1 MINRKF
7 CLAVSF
13 ALMFCLASNAIAQDT
28 YYWTNASGDG
38 MWNRDTQPYNWARG
52 DDRIPSP
59 PPEHGSSDVFI
70 SGNPSTL
77 TTPLVIPEGYT
88 ADCAYGAEFGTIF
101 GPEWGLHLDIYGSLT
116 YRWYLV
122 LAQAQEGLIDPAN
135 PDNDPNRS
143 VVNMY
148 RGSKIHGTEDSPGD
162 SVRAEGI
169 AIGTNWWAPLPYVTM
184 NMYEGSECFVNWAWL
199 GGHLNLYGGTF
210 DVLSGFNM
218 GIGTP
223 ENVPDILIRLDIH
236 EGNLIL
242 PPDSSDA
249 VQDWIDRGI
258 LKAYGMTPGELK
270 SKDAQILIDTT
281 TVPDRTIVTAL
292 PQSPPQASMPEPVN
306 GATDVSLDP
315 NLSWRIGYNAARH
328 DVYFGTNANDIN
340 DVNSA
345 NLADYPNV
353 TYENLSANSFSPGT
367 LDMNTTYYWRVDE
380 VNDAHPDMLWK
391 GDVWSFTTLNFFVVE
406 DFEDYNDYEPHTVW
420 DTWIDGYGDPANG
433 STAGYPNPDFVAGQ
447 HYLEDVIVHS
457 GNWSMPFF
465 YDNSVG
471 LSEVTRTLNADWTVD
486 DVVTL
491 TLFYYGDPNNTPQ
504 PMYVVIDDAIFTNDD
519 INAALVTEWTRWD
532 ISLQLLA
539 DQGVNLSNVGSM
551 TIGFGNKAN
560 PTPDGSGHV
569 FIDDIRLYRP

>member
-52 DDRIPSP
+52 DNRIPSP

-88 ADCAYGAEFGTIF
+88 ADCAYGTEFGTIF

-281 TVPDRTIVTAL
+281 TVPDRTIVTAI

>member
-52 DDRIPSP
+52 DNRIPSP

-88 ADCAYGAEFGTIF
+88 ADCAYGTEFGTIF

>member
-52 DDRIPSP
+52 DNRIPSP

-88 ADCAYGAEFGTIF
+88 ADCAYGTEFGTIF

-258 LKAYGMTPGELK
+258 LKAYGMTPGESK

-281 TVPDRTIVTAL
+281 TVPDRTIVTAI
-292 PQSPPQASMPEPVN
+292 PQSPPQASMPEPTN

>member
-52 DDRIPSP
+52 DNRIPSP

-88 ADCAYGAEFGTIF
+88 ADCAYGTEFGTIF

-281 TVPDRTIVTAL
+281 TVPDRTIVTAI

-328 DVYFGTNANDIN
+328 DVYFGTNADDIN

-345 NLADYPNV
+345 NLADYPDV

-560 PTPDGSGHV
+560 PTPDGLGHV

>member
-52 DDRIPSP
+52 DNRIPSP

-88 ADCAYGAEFGTIF
+88 ADCAYGTEFGTIF

-258 LKAYGMTPGELK
+258 LKAYGMTPGESK

-281 TVPDRTIVTAL
+281 TVPDRTIVTAI
-292 PQSPPQASMPEPVN
+292 PQSPPQASMPEPTN

-447 HYLEDVIVHS
+447 HYLEDVIVYS

>member
-52 DDRIPSP
+52 DNRIPSP

-88 ADCAYGAEFGTIF
+88 ADCAYGTEFGTIF

-162 SVRAEGI
+162 ILRAEGI